1 MEEVNIYKCEICNKT
16 FKYNSLFLKHKN
28 KKKPCRNNNEA
39 EQDMNDINRK
49 YANITQLISDKNKKS
64 VIDKCYFCDK
74 NFSTKG
80 NLIKHKNNACKNYK
94 DLLLQQQNYR
104 ELINKLKNKDIEIA
118 NLKEE
123 NKKLQEENN
132 KIIVADKNNTVD
144 KNNINVQ
151 NSNINITNNKITN
164 NKITNN
170 KITNNNLHIHLNS
183 FGKEDLSHI
192 TDDDYKRYIRTIYN
206 GLISFIKHVHCSGDN
221 PANCNIYLED
231 VNSKNIQIFENDTWL
246 LKDSNEIISQLKDDK
261 LDILDKKV
269 EEFNDDQLKTKLDAY
284 RTRLNYN
291 KEANKILT
299 NKIKDV
305 LYNNNE
311 NNNKALE

>member
-1 MEEVNIYKCEICNKT
+1 MYKCEICNKT

-28 KKKPCRNNNEA
+28 KKKPCRNINEA
-39 EQDMNDINRK
+39 KQDMNDINRK

-132 KIIVADKNNTVD
+132 KIIIADNQPKN
-144 KNNINVQ
+144 IQ
-151 NSNINITNNKITN
+151 NNINITNNV
-164 NKITNN
+164 
-170 KITNNNLHIHLNS
+170 TNNNLHIHLNN

-192 TDDDYKRYIRTIYN
+192 SDEDYIKYIKTLYR
-206 GLISFIKHVHCSGDN
+206 GLTKFIKHVHCHEDN
-221 PANCNIYLED
+221 PANFNILLEEK
-231 VNSKNIQIFENDTWL
+231 NSKNIKVFVDNKWIQT
-246 LKDSNEIISQLKDDK
+246 DSNQLISQLKDEK
-261 LDILDKKV
+261 LNILDKKV
-269 EEFNDDQLKTKLDAY
+269 EELQDEQLKNIL
-284 RTRLNYN
+284 
-291 KEANKILT
+291 EANKVRLT
-299 NKIKDV
+299 NNAEIGRILAEDIKLV
-305 LYNNNE
+305 LYNHQDAVLE
-311 NNNKALE
+311 NMS

>member
-1 MEEVNIYKCEICNKT
+1 MEEVNMYKCEICNKT

-28 KKKPCRNNNEA
+28 KKKPCRNINEA

-74 NFSTKG
+74 EFSTKG

-104 ELINKLKNKDIEIA
+104 KLINKLKNKDIEIA

-132 KIIVADKNNTVD
+132 KIIIADNQPKN
-144 KNNINVQ
+144 IQ
-151 NSNINITNNKITN
+151 NNINITNNV
-164 NKITNN
+164 
-170 KITNNNLHIHLNS
+170 TNNNLHIHLNN

-192 TDDDYKRYIRTIYN
+192 SDEDYIKYIKTLYR
-206 GLISFIKHVHCSGDN
+206 GLTKFIKHVHCHEDN
-221 PANCNIYLED
+221 PANFNILLEEK
-231 VNSKNIQIFENDTWL
+231 NSKNIKVFVDNKWIQT
-246 LKDSNEIISQLKDDK
+246 DSNQLISQLKDEK
-261 LDILDKKV
+261 LNILDKKAD
-269 EEFNDDQLKTKLDAY
+269 ELQDEQLKNIL
-284 RTRLNYN
+284 
-291 KEANKILT
+291 EANKVRLT
-299 NKIKDV
+299 NNAEIGRILAEDIKLV
-305 LYNNNE
+305 LYNHQDAVLE
-311 NNNKALE
+311 NMS